1 MDEGGPTAMNLL
13 TGLSPEQEELVKR
26 SGALK
31 HYGPGEVIFHE
42 GDPAEGL
49 YVILNGSI
57 EVYRTDTG
65 GEDHRLNLLRSG
77 EVLGEMGLLTDI
89 ERRTASARTA
99 EPTELLYL
107 DGNPIKALKRVG
119 SPEASLT
126 LFKNLARLLGDRL
139 GEKDRGIHP
148 IVVDPVTHY
157 RGQKSSPAGA
167 MHVIEDALPG
177 GPLRSFLHQ
186 RVLKPGT
193 FLFHYYDEVDG
204 FYLLTTGEMEAV
216 RERGEHIRPLGK
228 IQAPAL
234 IGEVA
239 FFARRARSASIRAT
253 EESKVAHFTKAA
265 FEKLEK
271 NDPERA
277 ANVLFAVVELMVGRI
292 VQRENE

>member
-1 MDEGGPTAMNLL
+1 MDEGGPTPMNLL

-26 SGALK
+26 SGAVK
-31 HYGPGEVIFHE
+31 HYAAGDVIFHE

-49 YVILNGSI
+49 FVILAGAI
-57 EVYRTDTG
+57 EIFRTDSG
-65 GEDHRLNLLRSG
+65 GQDHRLNLLG
-77 EVLGEMGLLTDI
+77 DGGILGEMGLLTDI
-89 ERRTASARTA
+89 ERRTASARAA
-99 EPTELLYL
+99 EPTELLFL

-126 LFKNLARLLGDRL
+126 LFKNLACLLGDRL
-139 GEKDRGIHP
+139 GEKDRGIQP
-148 IVVDPVTHY
+148 IVVDPVSNYH
-157 RGQKSSPAGA
+157 GQKSSPSGA

-193 FLFHYYDEVDG
+193 FLFHYFDEVDG

-216 RERGEHIRPLGK
+216 LERGEHVRPLGR

-277 ANVLFAVVELMVGRI
+277 ANVLFAVVELMVSRI

>member
-1 MDEGGPTAMNLL
+1 MNLL

-26 SGALK
+26 SGALM
-31 HYGPGEVIFHE
+31 HYAAGDSIFHE
-42 GDPAEGL
+42 GDQAEGL
-49 YVILNGSI
+49 FVILTGAI
-57 EVYRTDTG
+57 EIFRTDAG
-65 GEDHRLNLLRSG
+65 GQDHRLNQLGVG

-89 ERRTASARTA
+89 ERRTASARAT

-139 GEKDRGIHP
+139 GEKDRGIQP
-148 IVVDPVTHY
+148 IVVDPVTNYH
-157 RGQKSSPAGA
+157 GQKSSPLAA

-193 FLFHYYDEVDG
+193 FLFHYFDEVDG

-216 RERGEHIRPLGK
+216 RERGEHVRPLGR

-253 EESKVAHFTKAA
+253 EESKVAHFTRAA

-277 ANVLFAVVELMVGRI
+277 ANVLFAAVELMVSRI